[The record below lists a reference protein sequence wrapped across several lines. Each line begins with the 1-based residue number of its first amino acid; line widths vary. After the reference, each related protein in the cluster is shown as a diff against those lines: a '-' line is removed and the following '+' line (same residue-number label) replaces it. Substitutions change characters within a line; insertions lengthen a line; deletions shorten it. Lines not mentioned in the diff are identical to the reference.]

1 MAEKNLK
8 EAFRQFLVNKN
19 NQDDFFRAQIR
30 VAWPKL
36 FGKNIA
42 QHTRLLE
49 VKNRKLYVYTNTSSV
64 RNQLMMVREGIRKRI
79 NEALGEE
86 YLEEV
91 IPK

>member
-30 VAWPKL
+30 VAWPTL

-91 IPK
+91 IPR

>member
-8 EAFRQFLVNKN
+8 DAFRQFLVNKN

-36 FGKNIA
+36 FGQNVA
-42 QHTRLLE
+42 QQTRLLE
-49 VKNRKLYVYTNTSSV
+49 VKKRKLYVYTNTSAV

-79 NEALGEE
+79 NEELGEE

>member
-1 MAEKNLK
+1 MAEKSLK
-8 EAFRQFLVNKN
+8 DAFRQLLVNKN

-36 FGKNIA
+36 FGKNVA

-49 VKNRKLYVYTNTSSV
+49 VRKRKLYVYTNSSAI

-79 NEALGEE
+79 NEELGED

>member
-1 MAEKNLK
+1 MSEKSLK
-8 EAFRQFLVNKN
+8 DAFRQFLVNKN

-30 VAWPKL
+30 AAWPKL
-36 FGKNIA
+36 FGQNVA

-49 VKNRKLYVYTNTSSV
+49 VKKRKLYVYTNTSTV

-79 NEALGEE
+79 NEELGED

-91 IPK
+91 IPR